1 MARSLFTLSPARES
15 ASRRPA
21 LPSIPMI
28 VLSFTL
34 VLAGIVGGSLLAL
47 QGQAR
52 PAAPADT
59 TARTDNP
66 ALVDTTIRNLEA
78 DQASLKRSLAAA
90 REQLDTLQ
98 ATSAQEKAQLADVT
112 SALAAEQV
120 TAGLVPLT
128 GPGVIAV
135 FQDSTAAT
143 VPANEDPANYIVHDY
158 NLRDVVNTLWASGA
172 EAISVN
178 GERVLA
184 TTSLYCVGTTI
195 IVNVTR
201 LSPPYEVRAIG
212 DPTALS
218 AALHTAPAMQ
228 ALLGHA
234 AIYDEPVAIDPAET
248 VAVPAFSG
256 ALTYK
261 YAHPGDSVDAPTPVT
276 RP

>member
-143 VPANEDPANYIVHDY
+143 VPANEPAAAGSEN
-158 NLRDVVNTLWASGA
+158 ASA
-172 EAISVN
+172 SRQQTWPWRASEPAPTAAAS
-178 GERVLA
+178 A
-184 TTSLYCVGTTI
+184 TTISDDVEAGLTC
-195 IVNVTR
+195 
-201 LSPPYEVRAIG
+201 SP
-212 DPTALS
+212 TW
-218 AALHTAPAMQ
+218 PA
-228 ALLGHA
+228 
-234 AIYDEPVAIDPAET
+234 
-248 VAVPAFSG
+248 
-256 ALTYK
+256 
-261 YAHPGDSVDAPTPVT
+261 APTRCAT
-276 RP
+276 C